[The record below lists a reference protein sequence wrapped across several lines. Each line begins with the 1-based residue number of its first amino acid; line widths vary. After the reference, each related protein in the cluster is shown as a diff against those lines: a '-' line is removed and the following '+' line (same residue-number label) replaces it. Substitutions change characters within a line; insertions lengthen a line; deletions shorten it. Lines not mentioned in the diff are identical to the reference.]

1 MKILNYW
8 RKMANKN
15 KGKILLSIFL
25 NSEDETRLNEIA
37 NKIPTEEEL
46 KEAGDI
52 VITGLK
58 NKNIRR

>member
-1 MKILNYW
+1 
-8 RKMANKN
+8 MANKN